1 MAFGF
6 LKRVAKGAA
15 REVSAEYSKNKDF
28 LEACCAG
35 AALIASADGTISDVE
50 KRQAVSVVTRNPTLG
65 KLYQHNEIE
74 QCMATMLDRA
84 GSASGRQSLVREIG
98 EIKSSPNAPQ
108 MAEDVYLIAADVA
121 SADGEIGEKEKRALE
136 KLAAIIGVDPNK
148 FEF

>member
-35 AALIASADGTISDVE
+35 AALIAAADGSISDVE
-50 KRQAVSVVTRNPTLG
+50 KRSAASVVTRNPTLG
-65 KLYQHNEIE
+65 KLYQHAEIE
-74 QCMATMLDRA
+74 QCIATMLDRA
-84 GSASGRQSLVREIG
+84 GSASGRQALVRELG
-98 EIKSSPNAPQ
+98 DIKSSPNAPQ
-108 MAEDVYLIAADVA
+108 MAEDVYLIAVDVA
-121 SADGEIGEKEKRALE
+121 GADGETGEKEKAALG
-136 KLAAIIGVDPNK
+136 KLAAILNVDPSK